1 MFRKSFL
8 FLAVAALAALTVVGQ
23 TPDAKADKEKAVRA
37 FSFAFDSD
45 GGYLGVQT
53 KEVTKDNYSKLGLA
67 SVRGVA
73 IEKVLDNSPAAA
85 AGLKAGDVIIRFEN
99 EEVTSVRKLTRMVG
113 EVAPDHEVRIAV
125 LRNGVQQEIMATL
138 GKRPAAQFGNG
149 SFGVAVPPP
158 LANAEIEKL
167 KELGD
172 LKGLDGT
179 SEFDVPGGKAKVFR
193 WSTNTGRQIGVG
205 VMPLSKQLSTHFGVD
220 SGVLISEVRDGSPAA
235 KAGLKAGDIIVEA
248 DGKAVKDNF
257 DLIRA
262 IGEKKEGDVTLTF
275 VRDGK
280 RQTLNVTPEAAK
292 DNGFVFKSDGENSM
306 VGPMMPGTFDSLL
319 MRDAQIL

>member
-8 FLAVAALAALTVVGQ
+8 YLVIAALAAITVMGQ
-23 TPDAKADKEKAVRA
+23 TPEAKADKEKAVRA
-37 FSFAFDSD
+37 FSFALDGD

-53 KEVTKDNYSKLGLA
+53 KEVTKDNYSKLGLS

-99 EEVTSVRKLTRMVG
+99 EEITSVRKLTRMVG
-113 EVAPDHEVRIAV
+113 EVAPDLEVRIAV
-125 LRNGVQQEIMATL
+125 LRNGVQQEIMATV

-149 SFGVAVPPP
+149 SFVVTAPP
-158 LANAEIEKL
+158 LARAEIEKL
-167 KELGD
+167 KDLSELKD
-172 LKGLDGT
+172 LNGT
-179 SEFDVPGGKAKVFR
+179 SEFDVPGGKGKVFR

-205 VMPLSKQLSTHFGVD
+205 VMLLSKQLSTHFGVD

-275 VRDGK
+275 IRDGK
-280 RQTLNVTPEAAK
+280 RQTLSVTPEAAK
-292 DNGFVFKSDGENSM
+292 DNGFVLKSDGENSL
-306 VGPMMPGTFDSLL
+306 VGPIVPGPFDSLL
-319 MRDAQIL
+319 MRDGQIL

>member
-8 FLAVAALAALTVVGQ
+8 FLAVAAVAAITVMGQ
-23 TPDAKADKEKAVRA
+23 TPEAKADKEKAVRA
-37 FSFAFDSD
+37 FSFAFDGD

-53 KEVTKDNYSKLGLA
+53 KEVTKDNYSKLGLS

-73 IEKVLDNSPAAA
+73 IEKVLDNSPAAT

-99 EEVTSVRKLTRMVG
+99 DEVTSVRKLTRMIG

-125 LRNGVQQEIMATL
+125 LRNGVQQEVMATL

-149 SFGVAVPPP
+149 SFGVTVPPP
-158 LANAEIEKL
+158 LANAEIERL
-167 KELGD
+167 RELGD
-172 LKGLDGT
+172 LKDLDGT
-179 SEFDVPGGKAKVFR
+179 SELDIPGGKAKVFS
-193 WSTNTGRQIGVG
+193 WNSNSGRQIGVG

-220 SGVLISEVRDGSPAA
+220 SGVLISEVREGSPAA
-235 KAGLKAGDIIVEA
+235 KAGLMAGDIIVEA

-257 DLIRA
+257 DLIRS

-280 RQTLNVTPEAAK
+280 HQTLSVTPEAAK
-292 DNGFVFKSDGENSM
+292 DNGFVFRSEGENSLI
-306 VGPMMPGTFDSLL
+306 GPTVPRTFDSLL
-319 MRDAQIL
+319 MRDGQIL

>member
-8 FLAVAALAALTVVGQ
+8 FLAIAALAALTVVGQ
-23 TPDAKADKEKAVRA
+23 TPGAKADKDKAVRA
-37 FSFAFDSD
+37 FTFAFDSD

-53 KEVTKDNYSKLGLA
+53 KEVTKDNYNQLGLA

-73 IEKVLDNSPAAA
+73 IEKVMDNSPAAK

-125 LRNGVQQEIMATL
+125 LRNGIQQEIMATL
-138 GKRPAAQFGNG
+138 GKRPAAEFGNG
-149 SFGVAVPPP
+149 SFGVTAPP
-158 LANAEIEKL
+158 LAKAEIEKL
-167 KELGD
+167 KDLSE

-179 SEFDVPGGKAKVFR
+179 SEFDIPGGKAKVFR

-257 DLIRA
+257 DLIQV
-262 IGEKKEGDVTLTF
+262 IGEKQEGDVTLTF

-280 RQTLNVTPEAAK
+280 RQTLSVTPEAAK
-292 DNGFVFKSDGENSM
+292 DNGFVFKSDGENSL
-306 VGPMMPGTFDSLL
+306 VGPMVPGTFDSLL
-319 MRDAQIL
+319 MRDGQIL